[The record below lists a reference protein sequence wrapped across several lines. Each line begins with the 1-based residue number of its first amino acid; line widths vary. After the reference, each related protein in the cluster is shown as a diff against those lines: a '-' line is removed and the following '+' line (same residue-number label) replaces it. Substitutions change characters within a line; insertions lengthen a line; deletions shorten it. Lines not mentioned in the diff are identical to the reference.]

1 MATYTQSNNSVSS
14 SYYNFFLSKVP
25 DGEDYI
31 IFATENDYICIYG
44 DYISGNKFDDTT
56 VIKISRS
63 YNNQGTVTYVDE
75 NTSNFNISY
84 EYYTYS
90 NIGYGTYISS
100 PRVSTNALTHDVIQT
115 SLLLTLLFCFIGFNV
130 IKKRWI
136 R

>member
-25 DGEDYI
+25 DGEDFI
-31 IFATENDYICIYG
+31 IFATEDNYICIYG
-44 DYISGNKFDDTT
+44 NYDSGNKFEDTT
-56 VIKISRS
+56 VIKISRT
-63 YNNQGTVTYVDE
+63 YGNQGTVTYSDE
-75 NTSNFNISY
+75 TTSNFSISY
-84 EYYTYS
+84 EYYIYS
-90 NIGYGTYISS
+90 NIGVGTFISS